1 MTKVITRLR
10 VSAAVALCAVLCAC
24 GGDGSPDAPD
34 ATDRLRVFVSVL
46 PQAYIVERVGG
57 DLVEVNAL
65 VQPWQSAE
73 TYEVT
78 PRQMDALSRA
88 QLYFRAGMPFENA
101 LLRKIAS
108 TCPQL
113 RVVDTREGVA
123 LLADTGCAHGD
134 DHADHADHD
143 DHDDHASHADHNH
156 GHMHGDWDPHIW
168 MDPKRVKTQAATV
181 AAALSEAFP
190 EARATFAANLAALER
205 DLDAAHERIAA
216 LLSPFHGRRIYVYH
230 PAYAYFA
237 DAFGLEQVSV
247 EFEGKEPGPRRV
259 QQIVD
264 GMKAEGARVI
274 FVQPQFSRQMVES
287 VAQQTGA
294 AIVELDPLSKDLI
307 ATMDRIAKEIVR
319 SLGDARQ

>member
-1 MTKVITRLR
+1 VIQHSGCVRL
-10 VSAAVALCAVLCAC
+10 SAAVALCAVLCAC
-24 GGDGSPDAPD
+24 GGNGLRDASD

-57 DLVEVNAL
+57 DLVEVSAL
-65 VQPWQSAE
+65 VQPGQSEE

-88 QLYFRAGMPFENA
+88 QLYFRVGMPFENA
-101 LLRKIAS
+101 LLPKIAR
-108 TCPQL
+108 TCPNL

-123 LLADTGCAHGD
+123 LLADTGCAQGD
-134 DHADHADHD
+134 DHD
-143 DHDDHASHADHNH
+143 DHDH
-156 GHMHGDWDPHIW
+156 GHAHGDWDPHIW

-181 AAALSEAFP
+181 AAALSEALP
-190 EARATFAANLAALER
+190 DARATFAAHLAALER
-205 DLDAAHERIAA
+205 DLDAAHERMAT
-216 LLSPFHGRRIYVYH
+216 LLAPFHGRRIYVYH
-230 PAYAYFA
+230 PAFAYFA

-247 EFEGKEPGPRRV
+247 EFEGKEPGTRRV

-264 GMKAEGARVI
+264 AMKAEGARTI
-274 FVQPQFSRQMVES
+274 FVQPQFSRQTAAA

-307 ATMDRIAKEIVR
+307 ATLDHIARETVR
-319 SLGDARQ
+319 SLGDACQ

>member
-1 MTKVITRLR
+1 MIRDDGCLRL
-10 VSAAVALCAVLCAC
+10 SAIMALCAALCAC
-24 GGDGSPDAPD
+24 GGDGPRDAPD
-34 ATDRLRVFVSVL
+34 ATGRLRVFVSVL

-57 DLVEVNAL
+57 DLVEVSAL
-65 VQPWQSAE
+65 VQPGQSEE

-88 QLYFRAGMPFENA
+88 QLYFRVGMPFENA
-101 LLRKIAS
+101 LLPKIAR
-108 TCPQL
+108 TCPHL

-134 DHADHADHD
+134 DHD
-143 DHDDHASHADHNH
+143 DHDH
-156 GHMHGDWDPHIW
+156 GHVHGDWDPHIW

-181 AAALSEAFP
+181 AAALSEMLS
-190 EARATFAANLAALER
+190 EARATFAENLAALEQ

-216 LLSPFHGRRIYVYH
+216 LLAPFRGRRIYVYH
-230 PAYAYFA
+230 PAFAYFA
-237 DAFGLEQVSV
+237 DAFGFEQVSV
-247 EFEGKEPGPRRV
+247 EFEGKEPGPKRV

-264 GMKAEGARVI
+264 GMKAEGARTI
-274 FVQPQFSRQMVES
+274 FVQPQFSRQTAAA

-307 ATMDRIAKEIVR
+307 ATLDHIARETVR